1 MGGDGLRQAEHALRR
16 ELASVT
22 TEGQAGVHGVGAS
35 VPAAAQGAAG
45 TSRARSASTCVLS
58 THRQIHPRP
67 SASKLTSPSLACMSV
82 SVHQVYRSI
91 YLV

>member
-35 VPAAAQGAAG
+35 VPAAAQGGGRYEPSEKRLDVRALHPPAD
-45 TSRARSASTCVLS
+45 TSSAFCLEINQS
-58 THRQIHPRP
+58 
-67 SASKLTSPSLACMSV
+67 
-82 SVHQVYRSI
+82 
-91 YLV
+91 

>member
-45 TSRARSASTCVLS
+45 TSREREA
-58 THRQIHPRP
+58 PRR
-67 SASKLTSPSLACMSV
+67 ACSPPTGRYILGLLP
-82 SVHQVYRSI
+82 RN
-91 YLV
+91 